1 VSYCPKC
8 GAKLAPDARFCDE
21 CGHGVSGTQGYTQA
35 ATEDVRAKRLTGRY
49 MDGFR
54 LGRAIVGMGTLI
66 KTIGGFAGLSISILA
81 ALGAS
86 EYARVGSQQMPL
98 VVGGAIVLGF
108 VVWLP
113 FWILGVVVAA
123 QGQILKAVL
132 DTAVNSSPFLSN
144 DEKAKIMS
152 LG

>member
-1 VSYCPKC
+1 
-8 GAKLAPDARFCDE
+8 
-21 CGHGVSGTQGYTQA
+21 
-35 ATEDVRAKRLTGRY
+35 
-49 MDGFR
+49 
-54 LGRAIVGMGTLI
+54 
-66 KTIGGFAGLSISILA
+66 
-81 ALGAS
+81 
-86 EYARVGSQQMPL
+86 MPL

>member
-1 VSYCPKC
+1 
-8 GAKLAPDARFCDE
+8 
-21 CGHGVSGTQGYTQA
+21 
-35 ATEDVRAKRLTGRY
+35 

-66 KTIGGFAGLSISILA
+66 KTIGGIAGLSISILA

-86 EYARVGSQQMPL
+86 EYARVGNQQMPL